1 MYNFFDKNQYVNIRQ
16 RVERLQPNSQRLFG
30 RMEAAQMMA
39 HCSLQIETALG
50 KTSRPDVGTFFTK
63 HIIRRVLPFMTK
75 IPMGTKTSNSLV
87 VKDERNFDVEKKRL
101 LDNIEQAHLHGVKG
115 NWHPHIA
122 FGKMSGKEWGHLI
135 PLHLDHHLR
144 QFSN

>member
-1 MYNFFDKNQYVNIRQ
+1 MYNFFDSNQYVKMRQ
-16 RVERLQPNSQRLFG
+16 RVEHLKPNAQRMWG
-30 RMEAAQMMA
+30 KMDVSQMMA

-50 KTSRPDVGTFFTK
+50 KTTRPDVGTFFTK
-63 HIIRRVLPFMTK
+63 YIVRRVLPFLTK
-75 IPMGTKTSNSLV
+75 IPMGTKSGAGLI
-87 VKDERNFDVEKKRL
+87 VKDDRNFDIEKKRL
-101 LDNIEQAHLHGVKG
+101 LDNIEQAFLNSNKG

-122 FGKMSGKEWGHLI
+122 FGKLSGKEWGHLI